1 MNELKKNPELAAERA
16 RAERIKAEKKKKQQ
30 EKQKELKLEA
40 AKKANAHNFVSGL
53 TQGYDTLVGE
63 R

>member
-1 MNELKKNPELAAERA
+1 MLLRLFSYGSEAYSVD
-16 RAERIKAEKKKKQQ
+16 II
-30 EKQKELKLEA
+30 EA